1 MIALVAPMTFA
12 DALAA
17 YRIAQAQLGG
27 GPVPPP
33 PPPPTTAVK
42 AAILIES
49 ENQTA
54 EQATLINQ
62 WRNDKTWS
70 KLLLVLDP
78 QQKSETGQLDP
89 QTQRLLSSIGS
100 RPLPRLVLLDAAGGF
115 VADEPLPAT
124 WDATKTLL
132 TGKGVKP

>member
-1 MIALVAPMTFA
+1 
-12 DALAA
+12 
-17 YRIAQAQLGG
+17 
-27 GPVPPP
+27 
-33 PPPPTTAVK
+33 VK

-49 ENQTA
+49 ETQTA

-62 WRNDKTWS
+62 WRNDKAWS

-89 QTQRLLSSIGS
+89 QTQRLLSSIGN

-124 WDATKTLL
+124 WDATKALL